1 LINFKDQFKS
11 LASIIKEE
19 FLIDVILKSGV
30 EDAYFPNLNIMTIN
44 SDPRW
49 ETRFYMLLHETGHF
63 IFDKTENDKDKF
75 METVKFGREL
85 SSKSK
90 RKYIAEVLEES
101 LAWKYGQSFAKQ
113 RGFKINY
120 AKYDKIA
127 ADCIMSYS
135 VLGLRSIYG
144 KSFKIEGIV

>member
-1 LINFKDQFKS
+1 
-11 LASIIKEE
+11 
-19 FLIDVILKSGV
+19 
-30 EDAYFPNLNIMTIN
+30 
-44 SDPRW
+44 
-49 ETRFYMLLHETGHF
+49 MLLHETGHF

-101 LAWKYGQSFAKQ
+101 LAWKYGQNFAKQ

-120 AKYDKIA
+120 TKYDKIA
-127 ADCIMSYS
+127 AECIMSYS